1 MHLSCLNW
9 SGVGSPVGLKLINM
23 CLFMDQCDSMTAS
36 SHSVLIFIIFKM
48 TLNKNVLLLHLFLHY
63 KKVFTSISA
72 LILVVLVKSH
82 QSNPAGRS
90 SSRLGWRRSQP
101 GESSI
106 PASRSLFLWYLI
118 FRVFDI

>member
-72 LILVVLVKSH
+72 LQKKCAISTE
-82 QSNPAGRS
+82 NM
-90 SSRLGWRRSQP
+90 
-101 GESSI
+101 
-106 PASRSLFLWYLI
+106 Y
-118 FRVFDI
+118 